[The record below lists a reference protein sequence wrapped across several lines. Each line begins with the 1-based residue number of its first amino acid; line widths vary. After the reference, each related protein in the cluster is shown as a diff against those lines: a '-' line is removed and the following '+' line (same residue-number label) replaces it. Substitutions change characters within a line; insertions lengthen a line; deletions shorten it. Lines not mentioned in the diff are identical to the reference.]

1 MILTTFFKLC
11 LFVVVVGYAFDKIH
25 EAQTVIWNL
34 VTSKIT
40 YNTNHVVTITT
51 KPKRDLLFKWL
62 EFIVCE
68 SYFYFFYEKKLSCS
82 KINHRSPS
90 AENDTK

>member
-1 MILTTFFKLC
+1 MHPCFDSLNIFKLC

-40 YNTNHVVTITT
+40 YNTNHVVTQLRLNLNAIIC
-51 KPKRDLLFKWL
+51 L
-62 EFIVCE
+62 
-68 SYFYFFYEKKLSCS
+68 
-82 KINHRSPS
+82 NG
-90 AENDTK
+90 